1 MSVSRWSV
9 EQILGAVRDLSPE
22 AQQEVLIRLPSAL
35 SVSRDDLAWLRLA
48 EQAFQFWDNAEDAAY
63 DVL

>member
-9 EQILGAVRDLSPE
+9 EQIIGAVRDLSPE
-22 AQQEVLIRLPSAL
+22 AQQEVLIGLPSAL